1 MQQTMNDSTKFVD
14 MLHNVSWEDGLPA
27 EVLQGNQ
34 SQMNDLFEDYF
45 FFKGGGGWGGDWCWG
60 HLNKLWIKFGW
71 CIH

>member
-34 SQMNDLFEDYF
+34 SKMNDLFEF
-45 FFKGGGGWGGDWCWG
+45 FFGGGGGVGVG
-60 HLNKLWIKFGW
+60 VI
-71 CIH
+71 